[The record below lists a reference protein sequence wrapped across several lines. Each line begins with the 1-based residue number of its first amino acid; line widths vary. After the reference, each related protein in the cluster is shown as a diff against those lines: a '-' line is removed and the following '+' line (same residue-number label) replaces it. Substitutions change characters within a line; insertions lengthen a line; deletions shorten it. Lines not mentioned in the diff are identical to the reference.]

1 MGNLQN
7 NYNNLDGQN
16 SQSQT
21 NIPLDYDYNRIMR
34 LIDQNGGFERTLPG
48 IILNYY
54 F

>member
-1 MGNLQN
+1 MGNFQN
-7 NYNNLDGQN
+7 NNNPVGQSNQGQN
-16 SQSQT
+16 

-48 IILNYY
+48 R